1 MAVTTQQM
9 KNITNKNMT
18 EPVEDWET
26 AADEIT
32 ESQPVNIPSFLKED
46 SEEYPELSASKATKP
61 KTTKPKATKPKATK
75 TEPSAGD
82 SECKTDGKKRR
93 PKVKGQKLVL
103 SFKSFADEQR
113 ERQDKRKEQDDERSK
128 AFEILADKEGLQKRL
143 TKTRMCNSVGTDE
156 PCKHG
161 ENCRFAHTLDELVIS
176 DCFFGNKCRFIKI
189 HKEKVYN
196 KDGDCKC
203 CPHKHPQETIDEF
216 YSRTGLTKYQEST
229 VEEPQ
234 EIDLEKQQE
243 REEQEREEQER
254 KERKLQ
260 AEAEQY
266 EQDRKEGV
274 SWSAKLLGAAASGPC
289 PINRPPTRIELP
301 AKQVASSEPVPPQP
315 VADKVVVSQPKQET
329 VLRVPKELAIQA
341 MEMAIKMGSEN
352 IRVEIV

>member
-1 MAVTTQQM
+1 M
-9 KNITNKNMT
+9 KNINKNMT

-32 ESQPVNIPSFLKED
+32 ESQPVNIPSFLTED
-46 SEEYPELSASKATKP
+46 SEFPELSATANKP
-61 KTTKPKATKPKATK
+61 TATKPKATADK
-75 TEPSAGD
+75 NEW
-82 SECKTDGKKRR
+82 KTDGKKRR

-103 SFKSFADEQR
+103 NFKSFADEQR
-113 ERQDKRKEQDDERSK
+113 ERRDKRKEQDDERTK

-234 EIDLEKQQE
+234 EIDLEEQ
-243 REEQEREEQER
+243 REQERQEQER

-274 SWSAKLLGAAASGPC
+274 SWSTKILGAAASGPC

-301 AKQVASSEPVPPQP
+301 AKQVALPEPAPSQP
-315 VADKVVVSQPKQET
+315 VVDKVVESQPKQET
-329 VLRVPKELAIQA
+329 VLRVPKELAMQA

-352 IRVEIV
+352 IRVEII

>member
-1 MAVTTQQM
+1 MAVTSQQM

-46 SEEYPELSASKATKP
+46 SEYPELSAKP
-61 KTTKPKATKPKATK
+61 TKPKATNAWG
-75 TEPSAGD
+75 PSDKG
-82 SECKTDGKKRR
+82 EWKTDRKKRQ

-103 SFKSFADEQR
+103 NFKSYADERQ
-113 ERQDKRKEQDDERSK
+113 ERQEERRKGQDDERSK

-161 ENCRFAHTLDELVIS
+161 ENCRFAHTLEELVIS
-176 DCFFGNKCRFIKI
+176 DCFFGDNCRFIRIRKQR
-189 HKEKVYN
+189 VYN
-196 KDGDCKC
+196 KDGACKC

-216 YSRTGLTKYQEST
+216 YNRTGLTKYQEIT
-229 VEEPQ
+229 VEEPKEVEMETEQ
-234 EIDLEKQQE
+234 EG
-243 REEQEREEQER
+243 REEQEK
-254 KERKLQ
+254 KELKLK

-266 EQDRKEGV
+266 EQDRKDGV
-274 SWSAKLLGAAASGPC
+274 SWSSKILGSGAAEPT

-301 AKQVASSEPVPPQP
+301 SKQEVSHEPSTIVEE
-315 VADKVVVSQPKQET
+315 KVIKAEPKKET
-329 VLRVPKELAIQA
+329 VLRVPKELAMQA

-352 IRVEIV
+352 IRVEII